1 LAFGAG
7 RGSTEMTGLVLSML
21 TAAGSV
27 AVLPALSFTVPLTA
41 CALL

>member
-1 LAFGAG
+1 
-7 RGSTEMTGLVLSML
+7 MTGLVLSML

-41 CALL
+41 CALP